1 MEKTATVHGL
11 GYIWLMTMLQQVQLF
26 ITKVDSIAI
35 QLMDIY
41 AIQIMALIAIYQA
54 DICALQVT
62 QLIW

>member
-1 MEKTATVHGL
+1 
-11 GYIWLMTMLQQVQLF
+11 MTMLQQVQLF

-62 QLIW
+62 KLV